1 MQQNQIYLSW
11 LVLVFFNGAFI
22 SLINI
27 NFYSKLINITSCK
40 SAGRHTGQNHS
51 STGVEEDTMYYIMCQ
66 TLNNFLK
73 AGKALSG
80 LLPCLLYQ
88 TYKEAHVNK

>member
-22 SLINI
+22 SLIDI

-51 STGVEEDTMYYIMCQ
+51 STGVEEHTVYVLYHVSDT
-66 TLNNFLK
+66 
-73 AGKALSG
+73 
-80 LLPCLLYQ
+80 
-88 TYKEAHVNK
+88 

>member
-1 MQQNQIYLSW
+1 
-11 LVLVFFNGAFI
+11 
-22 SLINI
+22 
-27 NFYSKLINITSCK
+27 
-40 SAGRHTGQNHS
+40 
-51 STGVEEDTMYYIMCQ
+51 MYYIMCQ